1 MSRHCS
7 LRNRSRHSGSG
18 KAERGRGGGGA
29 GPSREQYQPGA
40 DLAHAPRA
48 GRARTER
55 QRRAEHAL
63 MEVVGLSTH
72 ADDGGGG
79 GRTLRFRLRARLWG
93 LLWEYNPEGE
103 RAVTETA
110 GSSCDSSVALAGVG
124 WGGMDEF
131 QGPGPSKC

>member
-1 MSRHCS
+1 
-7 LRNRSRHSGSG
+7 
-18 KAERGRGGGGA
+18 
-29 GPSREQYQPGA
+29 
-40 DLAHAPRA
+40 
-48 GRARTER
+48 
-55 QRRAEHAL
+55 

-72 ADDGGGG
+72 ADDGEGG
-79 GRTLRFRLRARLWG
+79 GRTLRFRLSARARLWG

-110 GSSCDSSVALAGVG
+110 GSSRDSSVG